1 MAISEN
7 GNEQVVP
14 VNLNQLK
21 QVKVTNVNG
30 RTYIVGTNEPQIKV
44 RCTNGSKFTPSI
56 GIKNDGTE
64 AEIKA
69 MGGIRIEVNFDSEG
83 QFDFDPDLAESA
95 PATDFNAG
103 DEPQPWGFP
112 ETSAGREDYRQAREE
127 YRERRQMAR
136 EAYQEAREQRREQ
149 VRQIRDQVREAQHE
163 ARMAQDRIGLTIGEV
178 EMNAENFASIF
189 KDVGK
194 NIGEIFSQW
203 GGGRGDL
210 YIEVPN
216 GVELEVKTTSG
227 HLDISN
233 INGFCRVRSTN
244 GHTSLKNLRGGL
256 QLKSASGSLT
266 AQGLSGSV
274 VAKLASGHLNFSRCE
289 MSGMDLSVQSG
300 SVTVE
305 TVLMEGPDSEDY
317 RINASSGH
325 ITFKLPALSRA
336 SIECR
341 TLSGRIVAGPEFGPT
356 DYKNRPGQSR
366 LKLDMNKG
374 GRKVNITTLSGN
386 INLGLYDPA
395 NPSSD
400 QPVPPRAAGWPMP
413 PMPPAPPMP
422 SVPPMPPA
430 PPMPPVPP
438 FGPTTPSGEPNI
450 RYRPPTVATPE
461 PLTIQERMRGLKEF
475 AMPEMSFQDGRPA
488 EPGDLTSNSPLITP
502 PPSSPIYHEWPGAT
516 TSEQETAVV
525 GAEKSNAASV
535 EPNRDAA
542 AAKTSQNDKNQGQLE
557 ILRAIE
563 RGEISVE
570 EGLAR
575 LSRLED

>member
-1 MAISEN
+1 MAIPEN
-7 GNEQVVP
+7 GYEQIVP
-14 VNLNQLK
+14 VNPNQLK
-21 QVKVTNVNG
+21 QVKITNFNG
-30 RTYIVGTNEPQIKV
+30 RTYIIGTNEPQIKV
-44 RCTNGSKFTPSI
+44 RCNNGNKFTPSI
-56 GIKNDGTE
+56 ELRNDGTE

-69 MGGIRIEVNFDSEG
+69 MGGLRIEVNFDGEG
-83 QFDFDPDLAESA
+83 QFDFDPDLAESS
-95 PATDFNAG
+95 PPSVFDAG

-112 ETSAGREDYRQAREE
+112 DTSAGRKDYSQAREAH
-127 YRERRQMAR
+127 RERRQIAREAHQMAR
-136 EAYQEAREQRREQ
+136 EQARQLRSQ
-149 VRQIRDQVREAQHE
+149 AREAQRE
-163 ARMAQDRIGLTIGEV
+163 TRRAQDRIGVTIGEV

-194 NIGEIFSQW
+194 NIGEIFNQW

-216 GVELEVKTTSG
+216 GAELEVKTTSG
-227 HLDISN
+227 HLEITN
-233 INGFCRVRSTN
+233 INGFCRVRSAN
-244 GHTSLKNLRGGL
+244 GHVGLKNLRGGL
-256 QLKSASGSLT
+256 QLKSASGSVT
-266 AQGLSGSV
+266 AQGLSGNV
-274 VAKLASGHLNFSRCE
+274 VAKLASGHLNFSRSE
-289 MSGMDLSVQSG
+289 MSGLDLSVQSG
-300 SVTVE
+300 SVMVE
-305 TVLMEGPDSEDY
+305 TVLLEGPDSEDY

-400 QPVPPRAAGWPMP
+400 QPMPPYAPGWPMPPVPPMP
-413 PMPPAPPMP
+413 PMPPAPPF
-422 SVPPMPPA
+422 V
-430 PPMPPVPP
+430 
-438 FGPTTPSGEPNI
+438 PTTPSNEPSI

-461 PLTIQERMRGLKEF
+461 V
-475 AMPEMSFQDGRPA
+475 SFQSEQPA
-488 EPGDLTSNSPLITP
+488 GPSDQTRNSPLITP
-502 PPSSPIYHEWPGAT
+502 PPPVYHEWPGAT
-516 TSEQETAVV
+516 TSEQKTAVV
-525 GAEKSNAASV
+525 EVEKSNEAPILSG
-535 EPNRDAA
+535 RDVLVT
-542 AAKTSQNDKNQGQLE
+542 KPGQNDKNQGQLE